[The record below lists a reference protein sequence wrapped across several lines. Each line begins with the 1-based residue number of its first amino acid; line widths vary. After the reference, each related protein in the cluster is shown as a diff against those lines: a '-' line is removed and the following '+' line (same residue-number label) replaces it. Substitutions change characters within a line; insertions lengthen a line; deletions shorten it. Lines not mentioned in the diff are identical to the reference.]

1 MYRINRLTP
10 LDLIS
15 LSLDTSFIHKERVSR
30 SEFVNKLHERIRN
43 QIENQI
49 KVYAACHTLISSGDY
64 RLLMF

>member
-30 SEFVNKLHERIRN
+30 SEFVNKLYERIRN
-43 QIENQI
+43 QINNQV
-49 KVYAACHTLISSGDY
+49 KVYASKDNRGRKELVLNEGD
-64 RLLMF
+64 